1 MTPRSLSLALL
12 AASTAASAQTPPSA
26 EHAELPRVALSEAV
40 RRAVSQNP
48 TARVAD
54 GEVRRADALIE
65 ESRAAWL
72 PTVSANATYLRL
84 DHDRVLN
91 GNVISAADQ
100 LAMNLTVSVPIAAPQ
115 RWAQWSHTRDNAATA
130 RAGAVEARWQVA
142 SATARAWL
150 TVLAQH
156 RGLEV
161 LQRSRD
167 TARAHQDFAHARFA
181 GGLGGRVD
189 EVRAAQVVAQTEAQ
203 LSASRSALT
212 RSREALGVLVAADGP
227 ADVDEAS
234 VVTPPPAE
242 DDALGSV
249 LAQRPDLR
257 TARARVDAAER
268 VLRDNWVD
276 YLPSLFGVFQ
286 PFYQNPP
293 TLTQPLTGWQAQ
305 LVLSVPLYDGGL
317 RYGAAR
323 ERRAL
328 ADEARAT
335 FEGAARQ
342 ARADVRAAFE
352 AIRRADEALTSARSS
367 SALATET
374 LTLTQTAYRAGAG
387 TNIEV
392 IDAER
397 SARDAESAV
406 VVAEDAARQAR
417 LDALLAAGRLP

>member
-257 TARARVDAAER
+257 TARARV
-268 VLRDNWVD
+268 VLKWTT
-276 YLPSLFGVFQ
+276 YCLWSLFGVFQ

-335 FEGAARQ
+335 FEGAARP

-387 TNIEV
+387 THIEV